1 MIQLGE
7 IQELTIIRT
16 SDFGVYVNDEVSEG
30 EGGILLPKKEVPE
43 GSQIGDRISVF
54 VYRDSED
61 RLIASTLMPK
71 IRLGEIAMLTVR
83 EIGKIGA
90 FLDWGL
96 MKDLLL
102 PFKEQKGVLK
112 EGKAYLVGLYID
124 KTNRLCATMNISSLL
139 RTDSEYQEE
148 DRLKGIVYSINEE
161 MGVFVAVSGKYQGMI
176 PVKEVH
182 TRYHI
187 GDEVEVRVSKVRDDG
202 KLVLTTKEKGFMQM
216 ENDEKKLLDLLTIH
230 NGFINLND
238 DSDPEEIKRK
248 ISMSKRA
255 FKRAVGRLM
264 KAGKIEQK
272 EDGIYLL

>member
-7 IQELTIIRT
+7 IQELSIVRT
-16 SDFGVYVNDEVSEG
+16 SDFGVYVNDDTADT

-43 GSQIGDRISVF
+43 GSEVGSTVTVF

-61 RLIASTLMPK
+61 RLIATTLLPK

-83 EIGKIGA
+83 EVGKIGA

-139 RTDSEYQEE
+139 RSDSPYQEE
-148 DRLKGIVYSINEE
+148 DRIKGIVYSINEE
-161 MGVFVAVSGKYQGMI
+161 MGVFVAVGGKYQGMI
-176 PVKEVH
+176 PAKEVSSK
-182 TRYHI
+182 YHI
-187 GDEVEVRVSKVRDDG
+187 GDEVEVRVSKVRSDG
-202 KLVLTTKEKGFMQM
+202 KLVLTTKEKGFAQM
-216 ENDEKKLLDLLTIH
+216 EQDEKKLLDLLAVH
-230 NGFINLND
+230 NGFINLTD
-238 DSDPEEIKRK
+238 ASDPEEIKRK

-272 EDGIYLL
+272 EDGIYLV